1 MNKKQE
7 FGKKLTQSE
16 IETEISKIGDFFKQ
30 IPDEL
35 KAVAAEHFIYEIVNQ
50 GSRDHYQALGIFQEA
65 MNNYREVSLRVLEEE
80 AEEEMLEAAY
90 ENALSYRCV
99 KEIDLGDERT
109 VAVGEICKIAFAG
122 EDDGYS
128 GGKKYDLFQENGNH
142 FDICSHVLETC
153 FVLVESVEGK
163 SQ

>member
-16 IETEISKIGDFFKQ
+16 VEAEISKIKDFFDQ

-35 KAVAAEHFIYEIVNQ
+35 KAVAAEHFIYEIVNC

-65 MNNYREVSLRVLEEE
+65 MNDYREVSLRVLAEE

-90 ENALSYRCV
+90 ENVLSYRCV
-99 KEIDLGDERT
+99 KEMDFGEGEG
-109 VAVGEICKIAFAG
+109 VAIGEVCKIGFV
-122 EDDGYS
+122 EDDDRYS
-128 GGKKYDLFQENGNH
+128 GGKRYELFRQVGQGGGH
-142 FDICSHVLETC
+142 FDICQHVLDAHFE
-153 FVLVESVEGK
+153 LVEDK
-163 SQ
+163 D